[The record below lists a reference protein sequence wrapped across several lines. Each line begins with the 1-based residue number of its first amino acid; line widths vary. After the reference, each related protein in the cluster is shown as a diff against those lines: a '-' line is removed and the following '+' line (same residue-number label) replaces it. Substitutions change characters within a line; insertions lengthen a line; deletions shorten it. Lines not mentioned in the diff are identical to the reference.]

1 MDTKK
6 CLAEFQI
13 VGSRIKQIKMKNDFV
28 LLDSPDKTKKKLDL
42 THKVVEV
49 EKDEQ
54 GILRGILSLQINVVL
69 TEGKTKFQLFIEI
82 EGCFSC
88 PDSDEED
95 KFQQMLE
102 INGVTTL
109 YGIARAMIISLTSQA
124 FMAGAV
130 TLPMIN
136 VYQYSKRISEDE
148 ESIKDTQ

>member
-13 VGSRIKQIKMKNDFV
+13 VGSRITHIKMKNDFV
-28 LLDSPDKTKKKLDL
+28 LLDSPDKTKKRLDL
-42 THKVVEV
+42 THKVIEV
-49 EKDEQ
+49 VKDGQ
-54 GILRGILSLQINVVL
+54 GSLRGILALQVNVVL
-69 TEGKTKFQLFIEI
+69 TEGKTKFQLSIEI

-88 PDSDEED
+88 PESTEED

-109 YGIARAMIISLTSQA
+109 YGIARATIISLTAQT
-124 FMAGAV
+124 FMSGAV

-136 VYQYSKRISEDE
+136 VHQYSKRIAEDKK
-148 ESIKDTQ
+148 SLKDT

>member
-6 CLAEFQI
+6 CLADFQI
-13 VGSRIKQIKMKNDFV
+13 VGSRIAQIKMKNEFV
-28 LLDSPDKTKKKLDL
+28 VLDASDKTKKKLDL

-54 GILRGILSLQINVVL
+54 GVLHGILSLQINVVL
-69 TEGKTKFQLFIEI
+69 TEGKTRFQLFIEI

-88 PDSDEED
+88 SDGADEE

-109 YGIARAMIISLTSQA
+109 YGIARATIVSLTAQA
-124 FMAGAV
+124 FMSGAV

-136 VYQYSKRISEDE
+136 VYQYSKRISEDKK
-148 ESIKDTQ
+148 S